1 MGQAGTQISEDS
13 RAIKKAEL
21 IRRGEGEREEGVE
34 DDTQTSDLGNGGVIL
49 WEKRIQEEVQVGGDS
64 QWAAAFQKL

>member
-49 WEKRIQEEVQVGGDS
+49 
-64 QWAAAFQKL
+64 